1 MNDDEYYRM
10 AELEAEHWWYR
21 GLRDVV
27 ARVLQARQFVGRSG
41 LQVLDAGCGT
51 GENLRLLDEML
62 RPTYLGGFDVSPL
75 AIDLSRRKV
84 PRADVYLGDICH
96 PPLHGDQYDVI
107 LSCDVLCTTGWD
119 AARDGIRRLA
129 AALRPGG
136 LLILNLPAYQWLY
149 SSHDLAVGTC
159 ERFTATKVRT
169 LVHELGLETELLTYR
184 VSVLFPAVVLARLP
198 SLLRRRRDA
207 SAVHSDLY
215 RPNPLAN
222 RCLARILRF
231 ENAAIVRGVR
241 WPCGSSVFAVARRS

>member
-10 AELEAEHWWYR
+10 AELEAGHWWYR

-62 RPTYLGGFDVSPL
+62 RPSYLGGFDVSPL
-75 AIDLSRRKV
+75 AVDLSQRKV
-84 PRADVYLGDICH
+84 PQADVYLGDICH
-96 PPLHGDQYDVI
+96 PSLHGDQYDVI
-107 LSCDVLCTTGWD
+107 LSCDVLCTTGWG
-119 AARDGIRRLA
+119 AARDGMRRLA

-136 LLILNLPAYQWLY
+136 VLILNLPAYQWLY
-149 SSHDLAVGTC
+149 SAHDLAVGTC
-159 ERFTATKVRT
+159 ERFTAKVRT
-169 LVHELGLETELLTYR
+169 LVDELGLETELLTYR

-215 RPNPLAN
+215 HPNPLAN

-241 WPCGSSVFAVARRS
+241 WPWGSSVFAVARRS